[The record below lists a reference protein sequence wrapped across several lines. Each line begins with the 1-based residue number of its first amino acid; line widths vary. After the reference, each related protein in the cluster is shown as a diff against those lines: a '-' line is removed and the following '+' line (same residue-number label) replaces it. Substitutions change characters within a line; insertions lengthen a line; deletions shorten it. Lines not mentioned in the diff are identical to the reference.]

1 MLVFTYVDQGLQLLI
16 QQNLRTHVELWFYK
30 QKYENIINFQ
40 ERYLQWGKRQE
51 YKTVRI
57 SNRKISYPLKS
68 ASTSVIQYFIFW
80 ILFQHRHSE
89 TQPSFLRS
97 DVQEIRAKEKNAKA
111 RHVSF
116 VKSFERKS
124 LIWEETAH
132 FICQNLSGFC
142 SIEKF
147 SNESRHFT
155 FHLPISDET
164 MRCVLLSWNS
174 RYLKILV

>member
-40 ERYLQWGKRQE
+40 ERYLQWG
-51 YKTVRI
+51 KTVRI